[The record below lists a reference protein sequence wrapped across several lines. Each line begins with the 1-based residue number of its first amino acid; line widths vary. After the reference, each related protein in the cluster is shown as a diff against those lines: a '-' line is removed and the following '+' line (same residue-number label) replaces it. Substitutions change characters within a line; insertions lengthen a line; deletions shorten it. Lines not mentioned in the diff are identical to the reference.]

1 MNRKEALDELVV
13 MKLDR
18 GFLIA
23 LAITALFAS
32 AILTLIHMR
41 DTLDAILTT
50 MGFIAGWWGYAI
62 YAKKKRG
69 DQNEYTNAR

>member
-1 MNRKEALDELVV
+1 MTGN

-32 AILTLIHMR
+32 AVLTLIHMR
-41 DTLDAILTT
+41 DILDAVLAIF
-50 MGFIAGWWGYAI
+50 GFIAGWWGYAI
-62 YAKKKRG
+62 YA
-69 DQNEYTNAR
+69 NAR